1 MGTVLVTGANRGI
14 GLALCRQF
22 HSRGDAVV
30 AVCRESSPS
39 LDALGVRVESGID
52 VTSDKSVA
60 ELAQRLKGTSLDVL
74 INNAGTLSVE
84 TLEDMNFETIRRQFE
99 VNSLGPLR
107 VTRALRPCLGQ
118 GSKVIIITSQMGSI
132 GEMNAGGY
140 YGYRMSKAAVNVVG
154 VCLAHDLSGAG
165 IAVALLHPGYV
176 STDMTRH
183 QGTVQ
188 PDDSARGLIARIDE
202 LTLENSGCFRHAN
215 GRSVSW

>member
-1 MGTVLVTGANRGI
+1 MRTVLITGANRGI
-14 GLALCRQF
+14 GLALSHQF
-22 HSRGDAVV
+22 HARGDAVI
-30 AVCRESSPS
+30 AVCRKPPPE
-39 LDALGVRVESGID
+39 LDALGARVESGID
-52 VTSDKSVA
+52 VTSDEAVA

-74 INNAGTLSVE
+74 INNAGVLSVE

-107 VTRALRPCLGQ
+107 VMRALRPCLKR

-132 GEMNAGGY
+132 GELKAGGY
-140 YGYRMSKAAVNVVG
+140 YGYRMSKAAVNVAG
-154 VCLAHDLSGAG
+154 VCLAHDLRSAG

-176 STDMTRH
+176 NTDMTRH

-202 LTLENSGCFRHAN
+202 LTLEITGGFRHAN
-215 GRSVSW
+215 GRTVSW